1 MAESGKVRLR
11 DVADRARVSTTTA
24 SLVLSGRAE
33 EFRIAMD
40 TRDSVLAVAERLGYV
55 RARTSRRRSQ
65 GTTPPSWTIFT
76 PSDIDS
82 GPLQLFLRGAQGY
95 VEEKKLQVDCL
106 VVPFERG
113 RLREK
118 QRWISASHTRGAIMV
133 GLTDDDVSF
142 VDGADF
148 DIPVVI
154 YNRHALGC
162 ASVVVDD
169 YGAGQQVM
177 RHFLARGLSRFVL
190 VSPPHA
196 SRSLSMRTVGF
207 TDALRQAPGDHD
219 MGAVQHVAADV
230 NDAAAF
236 GEALDRLDLSPG
248 RLGVFVLNDQMIG
261 AVMAWAQNKGLL
273 APDDLELVSYGDS
286 SINRVMRP
294 SVSSV
299 SVPIEEMSVECAR
312 TLHQA
317 VAHPGTMSD
326 VARSFPTRLVTRET
340 SPAV

>member
-1 MAESGKVRLR
+1 MAQSRKVRLR

-33 EFRIAMD
+33 EFRIATD
-40 TRDSVLAVAERLGYV
+40 TRDSVLAAAERLGYV
-55 RARTSRRRSQ
+55 RVPAARRRGQ

-118 QRWISASHTRGAIMV
+118 QRWISASYTRGVIMV
-133 GLTDDDVSF
+133 GLTDEDVSF

-148 DIPVVI
+148 DVPVVI

-162 ASVVVDD
+162 ASVVVND

-190 VSPPHA
+190 LSPQHA

-207 TDALRQAPGDHD
+207 IDALRQVRGDHD
-219 MGAVQHVAADV
+219 ERAVQHLTADV
-230 NDAAAF
+230 NNAAAF
-236 GEALDRLDLSPG
+236 VEALDRLDLSSGP
-248 RLGVFVLNDQMIG
+248 LGVFVLNDQMIG
-261 AVMAWAQNKGLL
+261 AVMTWAQGKGLL
-273 APDDLELVSYGDS
+273 APNDLELVSYGDNP
-286 SINRVMRP
+286 INRVMRP

-299 SVPIEEMSVECAR
+299 SVPIAEMSVECAR
-312 TLHQA
+312 TLHQSIA
-317 VAHPGTMSD
+317 YPGTMSD
-326 VARSFPTRLVTRET
+326 VARSFPTQLVTRET